1 MEGITIT
8 RLLFG
13 LLTWCVIL
21 LGPVAVIVCV
31 LLDFRGAPSRGKA
44 LAKLAAGV
52 LLVAIVRPDWFPLT
66 IAWYGI
72 GLFTALVGT
81 ADLVV
86 SQLRKGQ

>member
-13 LLTWCVIL
+13 LVTWCVIL
-21 LGPVAVIVCV
+21 LGPIVVIVCV
-31 LLDFRGAPSRGKA
+31 LLDLQGSPSRRKA
-44 LAKLAAGV
+44 LAELAAGV
-52 LLVAIVRPDWFPLT
+52 LLIAIVRPDWFPLT
-66 IAWYGI
+66 IVWYGI

-86 SQLRKGQ
+86 SQLQKGQ